1 MQYTWSKKKS
11 GSHPS
16 KAASE
21 QNAHSAGK
29 SLPDVSQTKTAQRG
43 SGATAQLMK
52 PEEEV
57 PPVQGRF
64 TVQLQKEEE
73 EPTQLK
79 SVNLHP
85 FQATTAQL
93 KEDLS
98 AAKVNNTG
106 LPDQLKSG
114 IEQLSGFSADD
125 VKVHYNSGRP
135 AQLQALAY
143 AQGTDI
149 HIAPGQEKHLPHE
162 AWHVVQQKQ
171 GRVQPTLQMK
181 ENIPVNNDKGL
192 EEEADKMGAQ
202 ALQRMEIKN
211 GLPPGKNV
219 PFLQPIAQLQLQAG
233 AYITTKEANLR
244 RNSVQHEVIRK
255 LPANEQVTV
264 ISKGTRISKFSAGIL
279 NNEHSWVSTLR
290 GEAGWIEDSKLQRS
304 SLPPAAGQHHASS
317 SNENDSN
324 VHAVP
329 QLAPVPRLF
338 PGEVLK
344 QPTANQLE
352 KWNFGQDEEGENKY
366 RKMKELIDAIDE
378 LQQYQN
384 KHLIP
389 NPSAYV
395 HEEETGGVS
404 SDYHRAGAEAKS
416 KGYADAIAAGYN
428 LNDKEVKS
436 RLDKVLSLHHSYYY
450 QSIVTTTGHLI

>member
-1 MQYTWSKKKS
+1 MRSWLFHFEIPAFFGKFIWYPKYAIHHYLIAMQYTWSEKKS
-11 GSHPS
+11 GSHS
-16 KAASE
+16 SNAASE

-29 SLPDVSQTKTAQRG
+29 SLPDVSQTKTAQHG

-57 PPVQGRF
+57 SPVQGRF

-85 FQATTAQL
+85 FQAATAQL
-93 KEDLS
+93 KEDTS
-98 AAKVNNTG
+98 TAKVNNTG

-202 ALQRMEIKN
+202 ALQRMENKN
-211 GLPPGKNV
+211 GL
-219 PFLQPIAQLQLQAG
+219 
-233 AYITTKEANLR
+233 
-244 RNSVQHEVIRK
+244 
-255 LPANEQVTV
+255 
-264 ISKGTRISKFSAGIL
+264 
-279 NNEHSWVSTLR
+279 
-290 GEAGWIEDSKLQRS
+290 
-304 SLPPAAGQHHASS
+304 
-317 SNENDSN
+317 
-324 VHAVP
+324 
-329 QLAPVPRLF
+329 
-338 PGEVLK
+338 
-344 QPTANQLE
+344 
-352 KWNFGQDEEGENKY
+352 
-366 RKMKELIDAIDE
+366 
-378 LQQYQN
+378 
-384 KHLIP
+384 
-389 NPSAYV
+389 
-395 HEEETGGVS
+395 
-404 SDYHRAGAEAKS
+404 
-416 KGYADAIAAGYN
+416 
-428 LNDKEVKS
+428 
-436 RLDKVLSLHHSYYY
+436 
-450 QSIVTTTGHLI
+450 